1 MFQKFLLVVFF
12 FCSFGEA
19 ALVHH
24 RDKTYDL
31 KITPNAYDPSHRPI
45 PTLGASPLFT
55 NNTINIQESIRLSI
69 DANSTSAMFINEYEF
84 FLKEATTIPFLLVP
98 DEETLFDVRIDGE
111 KVAGV
116 FMEAEKLYDN
126 ETFSDFN
133 HYGVT
138 YKDAEFLLYR
148 GTKFGE
154 LDRYARSFLVYTKP
168 LEKGK
173 HKALIAF
180 RAYPY
185 VERNGWTEAFV
196 YRHSFVPSSFYDE
209 SYNVSVDIISH
220 DTKRTFFLDMK
231 PFTQSFPVALDTIDR
246 DTFRIVCNP
255 IISQKAQQLLE
266 TKPSGFMLIAAA
278 VFLILHLALL
288 YRIPFMRRF
297 FMLIAASLLAGY
309 IILRTN
315 FYAIE
320 AIDRA
325 LGEFAHAT
333 HGYISLLWLSYPFVS
348 LVYLFMV
355 LIFVSLFK
363 KIQK

>member
-19 ALVHH
+19 ALVHY

-31 KITPNAYDPSHRPI
+31 NITPNAYDPSHRPI

-55 NNTINIQESIRLSI
+55 KNTINIQESIRLSI
-69 DANSTSAMFINEYEF
+69 DADSTSAMFINEYEF
-84 FLKEATTIPFLLVP
+84 FLKEAATIPFLLVP
-98 DEETLFDVRIDGE
+98 QEETFFDVYIDGE
-111 KVAGV
+111 KAAGV

-185 VERNGWTEAFV
+185 IERNGWTEAFV
-196 YRHSFVPSSFYDE
+196 YRHSFVPSRFYDE
-209 SYNVSVDIISH
+209 SYTVSVDILSH
-220 DTKRTFFLDMK
+220 DTKRSFFLDMK
-231 PFTQSFPVALDTIDR
+231 PFTQNFPVVLDEIDR
-246 DTFRIVCNP
+246 DIFRVVCNP
-255 IISQKAQQLLE
+255 IFDQKTQKHIE
-266 TKPSGFMLIAAA
+266 TGTSGYMLMAAA
-278 VFLILHLALL
+278 AFFALHLFLL
-288 YRIPFMRRF
+288 YRIAFMRKF
-297 FMLIAASLLAGY
+297 LMLVVASLLTGY
-309 IILRTN
+309 VILRTN

-320 AIDRA
+320 VIDRA

-333 HGYISLLWLSYPFVS
+333 HGYASLLWLSYPFVS

>member
-1 MFQKFLLVVFF
+1 MFQKFLLIVFF

-19 ALVHH
+19 ALVHY

-31 KITPNAYDPSHRPI
+31 NITPNAYDPSHRPI

-55 NNTINIQESIRLSI
+55 KNTINIQESIRLSI
-69 DANSTSAMFINEYEF
+69 DADSTSAIFINEYEF
-84 FLKEATTIPFLLVP
+84 FLKEAATIPFLLVP
-98 DEETLFDVRIDGE
+98 QEETFFDVYIDGE
-111 KVAGV
+111 KAAGV
-116 FMEAEKLYDN
+116 FMQAEEFHDHAA
-126 ETFSDFN
+126 FN
-133 HYGVT
+133 GFDHYGVT
-138 YKDAEFLLYR
+138 QKEGALLLYR

-154 LDRYARSFLVYTKP
+154 LDHYARSFLVYTKA

-180 RAYPY
+180 RAYPH

-297 FMLIAASLLAGY
+297 FMLVAASLLAGY

-320 AIDRA
+320 VIDRA

-333 HGYISLLWLSYPFVS
+333 HGYASLLWLSYPFVS